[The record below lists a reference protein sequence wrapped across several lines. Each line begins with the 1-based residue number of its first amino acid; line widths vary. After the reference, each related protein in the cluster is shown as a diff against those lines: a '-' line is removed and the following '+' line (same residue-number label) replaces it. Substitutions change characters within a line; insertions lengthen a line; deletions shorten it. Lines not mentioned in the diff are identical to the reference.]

1 MPTSTQL
8 RRSLSGALA
17 VIAIAVA
24 GCGEGEGDP
33 FSSQQAA
40 ERTATPDVPSRAAP
54 SEISEG
60 TATLALSGSVTT
72 LLNLA
77 GVDIVPVAPA
87 TRTDNDIELPVTSGN
102 IGVDPLAGRL
112 EHDGGIRFTG
122 GTGTLEATD
131 LHLDLRTG
139 VATAEVEGARI
150 PLLETD
156 LQPPRLS
163 EDNQSVVIEGE
174 DASVTNEAVAALNA
188 MIGSEVV
195 PAGLGIGDLTVE
207 ARWP

>member
-1 MPTSTQL
+1 M
-8 RRSLSGALA
+8 
-17 VIAIAVA
+17 
-24 GCGEGEGDP
+24 
-33 FSSQQAA
+33 
-40 ERTATPDVPSRAAP
+40 PSRAAP

-77 GVDIVPVAPA
+77 GVDIVPVPPA
-87 TRTDNDIELPVTSGN
+87 TRTDNDIELPVTSGS
-102 IGVDPLAGRL
+102 IGVEPLAGRL
-112 EHDGGIRFTG
+112 EHDGGIRFSG

-131 LHLDLRTG
+131 LQLDLGTG

-150 PLLETD
+150 PLLQTD
-156 LQPPRLS
+156 FQPARLS
-163 EDNQSVVIEGE
+163 EDGQSVVIEGE
-174 DASVTNEAVAALNA
+174 DASVTDEAVVALNA
-188 MIGSEVV
+188 MIGSDVV

>member
-1 MPTSTQL
+1 MPTSLQL

-17 VIAIAVA
+17 AIAIAIA
-24 GCGEGEGDP
+24 GCGEGDP
-33 FSSQQAA
+33 FNSEQVA

-54 SEISEG
+54 SDISEG

-72 LLNLA
+72 LLSLA

-87 TRTDNDIELPVTSGN
+87 TRTDNDIELPITSGT

-139 VATAEVEGARI
+139 VATAEVEGERI

-156 LQPPRLS
+156 FQPPRLS
-163 EDNQSVVIEGE
+163 QDRQSVVIEGE
-174 DASVTNEAVAALNA
+174 DASVTDEAVVALNA
-188 MIGSEVV
+188 MIGSDVV
-195 PAGLGIGDLTVE
+195 PAGLSIGDLTVE

>member
-1 MPTSTQL
+1 MPTPIQL
-8 RRSLSGALA
+8 RRSLPGALA
-17 VIAIAVA
+17 AIAIAVA
-24 GCGEGEGDP
+24 GCGGDDP
-33 FSSQQAA
+33 FSSEQAA

-77 GVDIVPVAPA
+77 GVDIVPAPPA
-87 TRTDNDIELPVTSGN
+87 TRTDNDIELPITSGS

-139 VATAEVEGARI
+139 VATAEVGGARI

-156 LQPPRLS
+156 FQPPRLS
-163 EDNQSVVIEGE
+163 EDGERVVIEGE
-174 DASVTNEAVAALNA
+174 DASVTDEAIAALNA

-195 PAGLGIGDLTVE
+195 PAGLSIGDLTVE